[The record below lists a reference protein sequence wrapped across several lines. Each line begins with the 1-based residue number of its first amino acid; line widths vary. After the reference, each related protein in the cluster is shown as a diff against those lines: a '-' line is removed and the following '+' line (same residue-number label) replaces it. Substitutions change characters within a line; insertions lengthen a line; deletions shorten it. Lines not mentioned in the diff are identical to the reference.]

1 MKRTSR
7 ILISVAAFF
16 VACSNAFAAIE
27 IDENIYNSAD
37 NAIVVSGK
45 VTDSKANLPMGVII
59 SKGGNVVFAD
69 YILAK
74 EKEDGTIKFS
84 FSPYVLPV
92 TTSSADFEIKVFSDI
107 EMEQQSRMYSYTGN
121 DEKFLILKS
130 LGTANNV
137 DSTILNEGAKIN
149 LRASLYSCIS
159 DRSDLINKIAAIDL
173 NLPEQCVTEDECK
186 RVQSAL
192 AALETRYNEL
202 CCNYQLAEVSD
213 GTTYRQWENSWL
225 AFLGMGDAFTNY
237 YNAAKANAGFVTRVS
252 GLAAG
257 DTLADAKQNIFNC
270 VFLETVNNSGYQTV
284 MQMWSD
290 FPQYLDLSSEFS
302 GLTDVQISKKLEAVA
317 GKNYQSI
324 EDFKTAIKTANINS
338 GTNSRPTG
346 SPGGG
351 NTTTNVSIGTN
362 PVTSA
367 VVAQQNSEMI
377 FADIE
382 SVSWAK
388 DAIEMCY
395 KRGIISGRTAEIFA
409 PNDNVSRAEFV
420 KMLVSAVNKNV
431 NAEIEFADVSIND
444 WYYQYIKN
452 AYALGLIYG
461 DEHNYFYPNAEITR
475 QDMAVMIYRALDN
488 VTKGENVDFKDSNE
502 ISDYA
507 KHAVGYLYQSNLI
520 SGIGDNIFAP
530 LKSTT
535 RAEAASIIY
544 RVFLK

>member
-186 RVQSAL
+186 RVHWQRWKHDIMNCAVTISLLRFRMVQRIGNGKTVGLLFWEWVTLLQIIIMPQRLTQAL
-192 AALETRYNEL
+192 
-202 CCNYQLAEVSD
+202 
-213 GTTYRQWENSWL
+213 
-225 AFLGMGDAFTNY
+225 
-237 YNAAKANAGFVTRVS
+237 
-252 GLAAG
+252 
-257 DTLADAKQNIFNC
+257 
-270 VFLETVNNSGYQTV
+270 
-284 MQMWSD
+284 
-290 FPQYLDLSSEFS
+290 
-302 GLTDVQISKKLEAVA
+302 
-317 GKNYQSI
+317 
-324 EDFKTAIKTANINS
+324 
-338 GTNSRPTG
+338 
-346 SPGGG
+346 
-351 NTTTNVSIGTN
+351 
-362 PVTSA
+362 
-367 VVAQQNSEMI
+367 
-377 FADIE
+377 
-382 SVSWAK
+382 
-388 DAIEMCY
+388 
-395 KRGIISGRTAEIFA
+395 
-409 PNDNVSRAEFV
+409 
-420 KMLVSAVNKNV
+420 
-431 NAEIEFADVSIND
+431 
-444 WYYQYIKN
+444 
-452 AYALGLIYG
+452 
-461 DEHNYFYPNAEITR
+461 
-475 QDMAVMIYRALDN
+475 
-488 VTKGENVDFKDSNE
+488 
-502 ISDYA
+502 
-507 KHAVGYLYQSNLI
+507 
-520 SGIGDNIFAP
+520 
-530 LKSTT
+530 
-535 RAEAASIIY
+535 
-544 RVFLK
+544 